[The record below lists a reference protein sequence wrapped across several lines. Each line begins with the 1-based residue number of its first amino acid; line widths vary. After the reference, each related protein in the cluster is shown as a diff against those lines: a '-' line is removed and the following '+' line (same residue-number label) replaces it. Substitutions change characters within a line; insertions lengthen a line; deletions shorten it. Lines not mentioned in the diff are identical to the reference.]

1 MRLKLHISPCP
12 NDTFMFDALVN
23 GRIDTGSLRFEV
35 EYHDIEELNR
45 GAGLGRADISKI
57 SCAVLPAIAEHYAL
71 LDSGAAL
78 GRGNGP
84 LLVRRAGDT
93 RPIRRVT
100 VPGLHTTANA
110 LMGKLFPQIEECT
123 PLLFSRIAAAVE
135 RGDFDAGV
143 LIHEGRF
150 VYRERELELVAD
162 LGQLWEQ
169 RTALPLPLGGIAARR
184 SLPDEVRHE
193 AERLLRTS
201 IEYAFTHP
209 EASRTYIKQHA
220 QELDDKVID
229 AHIALFVRRRRPPC
243 RRGTDGGDPLSN
255 RRPPPTRSVMKSVLL
270 LFPLLITAIRATG
283 ETPLRQA
290 ANGSR
295 VRFLGLRTIGNP
307 VVVGMEK
314 NGNETTLR
322 RKTAGGAG
330 GYESGKIAADESKTL
345 GRHGWS
351 TWPGCKRP
359 ATG

>member
-1 MRLKLHISPCP
+1 
-12 NDTFMFDALVN
+12 MFDALVN

-57 SCAVLPAIAEHYAL
+57 SCAVLPAIAEHYVL

-93 RPIRRVT
+93 RPIRRVA
-100 VPGLHTTANA
+100 VPGLHTTANV
-110 LMGKLFPQIEECT
+110 LMGKLFPEIEERT

-220 QELDDKVID
+220 QELDDQGD
-229 AHIALFVRRRRPPC
+229 RRTYRALRERVLALTGRRRPPC
-243 RRGTDGGDPLSN
+243 RRGADGSDPLSN
-255 RRPPPTRSVMKSVLL
+255 RRPPPIRSVMKSVLL
-270 LFPLLITAIRATG
+270 LFPLLIAAVRAT
-283 ETPLRQA
+283 A
-290 ANGSR
+290 
-295 VRFLGLRTIGNP
+295 
-307 VVVGMEK
+307 
-314 NGNETTLR
+314 R
-322 RKTAGGAG
+322 RPCGRPPTGAG
-330 GYESGKIAADESKTL
+330 YASSGC
-345 GRHGWS
+345 GHS
-351 TWPGCKRP
+351 TIPSS
-359 ATG
+359 